1 MKISY
6 CRSCKKNK
14 LEKIFKLGKQYFTG
28 IFPLKKNDIVPKG
41 NLSLVKCKNCDLL
54 QLEDDFNQNIMYG
67 ANYGYMSSL
76 NKSMEFHL
84 KRKALNLIKRY
95 KLVSQNNILDIGSN
109 DGTFLR
115 NFTSKFKLYG
125 CDPTIKKFK
134 KYYRKDII
142 TVPDFFSKN
151 IFKENTFDLITTISM
166 FYDLPDPRE
175 FSNNIY
181 RVLKKN
187 GIWHI
192 ELSYM
197 PTMIKNTSYDTI
209 CHEHL
214 EYYSLKSLKFLLDS
228 LNCKIINIAFNQING
243 GSIELDVAKKESRY
257 KENKKLIQ
265 WILERE
271 QIGKYNTTRRLKLF
285 FDECEKHKLLLK
297 KLLNSLRADKK
308 KILGYGAS
316 TKGNVILQY
325 CKLSDK
331 QIPYIAEVNNF
342 KFNKHTPGTKIKI
355 ISEKQAMKYKPDYF
369 LVLPWHFKEHIIK
382 REKKFLSNGGKL
394 IFPLPEIEIV

>member
-1 MKISY
+1 MNIFC
-6 CRSCKKNK
+6 CRSCKSKK
-14 LEKIFKLGKQYFTG
+14 IEKIFNLGKQYFTG
-28 IFPLKKNDIVPKG
+28 IFPSKKNNKVPIG
-41 NLSLVKCKNCDLL
+41 NLTMIKCKNCDLL
-54 QLEDDFNQNIMYG
+54 QLQDNFDQNTMYG
-67 ANYGYMSSL
+67 TNYGYMSSL

-95 KLVSQNNILDIGSN
+95 KLISKNNILDIGSN
-109 DGTFLR
+109 DGTFLK
-115 NFTSKFKLYG
+115 NFNNQFKLYG

-134 KYYRKDII
+134 KFYRKDIVGI
-142 TVPDFFSKN
+142 PEFFSKN

-166 FYDLPDPRE
+166 FYDLPDPKE

-181 RVLKKN
+181 NILKKN

-209 CHEHL
+209 CHEHM

-228 LNCKIINIAFNQING
+228 SNFKIINIAFNQING
-243 GSIELDVAKKESRY
+243 GSIELDVAKKESEH
-257 KENKKLIQ
+257 KENKKLIS

-271 QIGKYNTTRRLKLF
+271 EIGKYNTTRRIKDF
-285 FDECEKHKLLLK
+285 FNECEKHKSLLK
-297 KLLNSLRADKK
+297 KLLNSLRVNKK
-308 KILGYGAS
+308 KIIGYGAS

-325 CKLSDK
+325 CKLNHK
-331 QIPYIAEVNNF
+331 QIPYIAEVNKF
-342 KFNKHTPGTKIKI
+342 KFNKYTPGSKIKI
-355 ISEKQAMKYKPDYF
+355 ISEKQARKYKPDYF
-369 LVLPWHFKEHIIK
+369 LVLPWHFKDHIIK
-382 REKKFLSNGGKL
+382 KEKKFLEEGGKL